1 MSTRHYAIASLLHS
15 GAKKNRI
22 GGHRDSKTLP
32 DVSQDIVA
40 VGLMMN
46 FFYKFTAVSDSEGLL
61 TVIRCFVHLQVGIY
75 VFVHCR
81 SSSVF
86 PPRCT
91 LLYSVSQ
98 SISQSTSGL
107 FHSAANLLD

>member
-1 MSTRHYAIASLLHS
+1 MSTRYYAITSLLDS
-15 GAKKNRI
+15 GAKNRI

-61 TVIRCFVHLQVGIY
+61 TVSRCFVHLQVGMY

-81 SSSVF
+81 SFSVF

>member
-1 MSTRHYAIASLLHS
+1 MPLPAFYTVAP
-15 GAKKNRI
+15 KNRI
-22 GGHRDSKTLP
+22 GGNGDSKTLP
-32 DVSQDIVA
+32 DVSQDMVA

-61 TVIRCFVHLQVGIY
+61 TVSRCFVHLQVGMY
-75 VFVHCR
+75 VFVYCR

-98 SISQSTSGL
+98 SVNQRVVYFILQLICWIS
-107 FHSAANLLD
+107 